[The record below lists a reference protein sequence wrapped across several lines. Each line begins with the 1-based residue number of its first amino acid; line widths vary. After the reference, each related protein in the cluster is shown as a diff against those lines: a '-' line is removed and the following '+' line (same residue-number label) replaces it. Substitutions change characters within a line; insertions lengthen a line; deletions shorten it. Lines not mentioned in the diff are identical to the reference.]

1 MQTAKIICSFVYIN
15 IMKNIINFIRY
26 NRILKQVYA
35 NENFVENISRQMG
48 VQFSVDR
55 LNRVYAVINPHIQNI
70 KNNDGSSSM
79 IYQYNTDNTMT
90 NDLHIQKWIME
101 QLNISS
107 MFIRETNMFELMTY
121 ELKKL
126 DDDQNYLIVFENLYT
141 KGFLKELKIYSIIL
155 PILLV
160 ATVLLCVLL

>member
-1 MQTAKIICSFVYIN
+1 
-15 IMKNIINFIRY
+15 MKNIINFIRY

-70 KNNDGSSSM
+70 KNTDGSSSM

-101 QLNISS
+101 QLNISA

-160 ATVLLCVLL
+160 ATVLLLCVLL